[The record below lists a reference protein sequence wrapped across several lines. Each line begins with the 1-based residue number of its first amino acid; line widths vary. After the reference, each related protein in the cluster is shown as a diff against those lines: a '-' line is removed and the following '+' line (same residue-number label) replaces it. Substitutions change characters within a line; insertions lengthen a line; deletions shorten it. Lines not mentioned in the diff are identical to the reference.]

1 MLPVIAIVGRPN
13 VGKSSLFN
21 RLAGERISIV
31 DPTPGVTRDRVSTII
46 TIEPPSERADDEAL
60 PRVAEL
66 FDTGGFGIYS
76 AEGKRFDDAGE
87 DLARLAPDIE
97 QQIAT
102 AIAGADVIVFT
113 VDAQSGVTA
122 LDERIAQLIRRAG
135 AAPNVL
141 CVANKVDGP
150 SWEGHAMDAARL
162 GFGDVVGVSVKTGMG
177 MRRLFEAMWTRL
189 ATRAHT
195 SAPNAEMKVAIVGR
209 RNAGKSSLVN
219 ALAGGPRVI
228 VSEIAGTTR
237 DSVDVR
243 FERDGRT
250 FVAIDTAGV
259 RKRKSWAD
267 DVEYYSHTRTE
278 SAIRRADVAIL
289 LLDASEP
296 LSHVEKT
303 LAGELAEA
311 LKPTVIV
318 VNKWDLVSKSRK
330 PRDYLDYLG
339 QELPML
345 SFAPI
350 VFVSAK
356 ESDGITDAIAMA
368 FNLHTQA
375 SHRET
380 TGKLNALVQKILS
393 ERGPSSKLGTV
404 AKVYYISQIETNP
417 PTIAMVVNRPALFE
431 GTYERYLLNRMR
443 EEVPYSEVP
452 IRLVFSARRR
462 EELKSKSKRVPA
474 KGAARGHKP
483 KGSKR

>member
-1 MLPVIAIVGRPN
+1 MLPVVAIVGRPN

-21 RLAGERISIV
+21 RLAGERIAIV
-31 DPTPGVTRDRVSTII
+31 DPTPGVTRDRIATVI
-46 TIEPPSERADDEAL
+46 TIEPPSELADDTAL

-66 FDTGGFGIYS
+66 CDTGGYGIYS
-76 AEGKRFDDAGE
+76 AEGAQFDDAGE
-87 DLARLAPDIE
+87 DLAKLVPGIE
-97 QQIAT
+97 GQIKS
-102 AIAGADVIVFT
+102 AIAGADIILFT
-113 VDAQSGVTA
+113 VDAQEGLTA
-122 LDERIAQLIRRAG
+122 IDEQIGQLIRRAG
-135 AAPNVL
+135 AAAKVQ

-150 SWEGHAMDAARL
+150 SWESHAQEATRL
-162 GFGDVVGVSVKTGMG
+162 GFGEVIGVSVKSGTG
-177 MRRLFEAMWTRL
+177 MRRLLEVLWERL
-189 ATRAHT
+189 TDRAAST
-195 SAPNAEMKVAIVGR
+195 APNPEMKVAIVGR

-243 FERDGRT
+243 FEQDGRT

-267 DVEYYSHTRTE
+267 DVEYYSHARTQ

-289 LLDASEP
+289 LLDATEP
-296 LSHVEKT
+296 ASHVEKT
-303 LAGELAEA
+303 LAGELVEA
-311 LKPTVIV
+311 YKPTVIV
-318 VNKWDLVSKSRK
+318 VNKWDLVPKKRT

-345 SFAPI
+345 GFAPI

-356 ESDGITDAIAMA
+356 TGEGTTDAISMA

-380 TGKLNALVQKILS
+380 TGRLNALIQKILT
-393 ERGPSSKLGTV
+393 ERGPSSKLGTK
-404 AKVYYISQIETNP
+404 AKVFYISQIETNP
-417 PTIAMVVNRPALFE
+417 PTIAMVVNKPALFE
-431 GTYERYLLNRMR
+431 GTYERYLLNRLR
-443 EEVPYSEVP
+443 DEVPYSEVP

-462 EELKSKSKRVPA
+462 EEVAPGQRTRV
-474 KGAARGHKP
+474 RKP
-483 KGSKR
+483 RDSRA